1 MQSPLSIAG
10 NPRAAF
16 GSRRFHMRL
25 LFRVLAWVLA
35 ATAAAAGVTTALT
48 YFLAAR
54 SIPQASASWTVAGIE
69 APVEILRDA
78 HFVPHIFADSD
89 ADAMFALGW
98 AHAQD
103 RLWQMEL
110 ARRAARGRLAEL
122 LGPEALPIDRTMR
135 ALDLG
140 SYAAESFERLA
151 PGTQAV
157 LTAYADGVNAR
168 IRGVNDQAL
177 GRGAPEL
184 FLFGGGALAPW
195 TPTDSLSI
203 LKLMALRLTDAAQR
217 EARRARLLAHLP
229 AEDVADLLPDYPD
242 GGVTALPRF
251 ADAGPFAPPPPMRD
265 AAGASPFAG
274 VVPPHAAAPPEP
286 RERHPLSPFAD
297 AGFGGAS
304 NAWAVDASRA
314 AAGAPLLATDPHL
327 WLSAPGVWHLAR
339 ITSPGLD
346 VIGAT
351 LPGLPAVAIGRNRDF
366 GWGLTTA
373 MVDDQDLYI
382 ERLNPDDPGQYL
394 APDGWTAFQT
404 RTERIAVAG
413 RPAETITL
421 RWSRHGPVIPLN
433 GDLDFSAVT
442 PPGHVVA
449 LAWTALTAEDRSIEA
464 VLGLMRASTIEEGAE
479 ALRAHVAPAQNVI
492 MADAEGVGMV
502 VAGAVPLRRQDS
514 RSRGRT
520 PSVGWLVENDW
531 IGVMAADETPRAIRP
546 GSGAVANANNRTTSA
561 PFPRHLSHEWEAPY
575 RIRRIEARLND
586 RPFHTR
592 DSFMEMQNDP
602 VSDMARGVLPLIAR
616 ELWWGDPRADGD
628 AGGPQAQR
636 REAALALLAD
646 WNGAMTQHDPE
657 PLIFSAW
664 MRALT
669 RRLAEDELGPLFPL
683 IAGQRPLFVERVF
696 RDIDGAGRWCDVVK
710 TDQRETC
717 AEMARRALDDALGEL
732 TATYGDGPS
741 GWRWGQAHRAIHAH
755 APLGLVG
762 PLRPFVNIEH
772 ESGGGDFAIM
782 AAGTPGR
789 GPQPDLNV
797 LTAGFRAV
805 YDFADLDRS
814 MFIIATGQSG
824 HPLSRHYE
832 DLNALWRRGDYIP
845 MSLNPEDARAGARG
859 STRLAPAG

>member
-1 MQSPLSIAG
+1 
-10 NPRAAF
+10 
-16 GSRRFHMRL
+16 
-25 LFRVLAWVLA
+25 
-35 ATAAAAGVTTALT
+35 
-48 YFLAAR
+48 
-54 SIPQASASWTVAGIE
+54 
-69 APVEILRDA
+69 
-78 HFVPHIFADSD
+78 
-89 ADAMFALGW
+89 
-98 AHAQD
+98 
-103 RLWQMEL
+103 
-110 ARRAARGRLAEL
+110 
-122 LGPEALPIDRTMR
+122 
-135 ALDLG
+135 
-140 SYAAESFERLA
+140 
-151 PGTQAV
+151 
-157 LTAYADGVNAR
+157 
-168 IRGVNDQAL
+168 
-177 GRGAPEL
+177 
-184 FLFGGGALAPW
+184 
-195 TPTDSLSI
+195 
-203 LKLMALRLTDAAQR
+203 
-217 EARRARLLAHLP
+217 
-229 AEDVADLLPDYPD
+229 
-242 GGVTALPRF
+242 
-251 ADAGPFAPPPPMRD
+251 PFA
-265 AAGASPFAG
+265 AL
-274 VVPPHAAAPPEP
+274 VPPHAAKPPES
-286 RERHPLSPFAD
+286 RERHPLSPFAA

-304 NAWAVDASRA
+304 NAWAVDASRS

-339 ITSPGLD
+339 MTSPGFD

-351 LPGLPAVAIGRNRDF
+351 LPGVPAVVIGRNRDF

-382 ERLNPDDPGQYL
+382 ERLNPDDPNEYL
-394 APDGWTAFQT
+394 APEGWTPFQT
-404 RTERIAVAG
+404 RAERIAVAG

-421 RWSRHGPVIPLN
+421 RWSRHGPIIEPG

-464 VLGLMRASTIEEGAE
+464 VLGLMRARTIEQGAA
-479 ALRAHVAPAQNVI
+479 ALRRHLAPAQNVI
-492 MADAEGVGMV
+492 MADADGVGMV
-502 VAGAVPLRRQDS
+502 TAGAIPLRREDS

-531 IGVMAADETPRAIRP
+531 IGFMDPDETPRAIRP
-546 GSGAVANANNRTTSA
+546 ESGAVANANNRTTSA
-561 PFPRHLSHEWEAPY
+561 PFPRHVSFEWEAPY
-575 RIRRIEARLND
+575 RIRRIETRLND

-616 ELWWGDPRADGD
+616 EMWWGDRRSD
-628 AGGPQAQR
+628 AESDGPQAQR

-664 MRALT
+664 MRHLT

-696 RDIDGAGRWCDVVK
+696 RDIDGAGRWCNVVK
-710 TDQRETC
+710 TDQTETC
-717 AEMARRALDDALGEL
+717 ADMARWALDDALDEL
-732 TATYGDGPS
+732 TRTYGDGPA

-755 APLGLVG
+755 TPLGLIA

-789 GPQPDLNV
+789 GPRPDLNV
-797 LTAGFRAV
+797 MTAGFRAV

-814 MFIIATGQSG
+814 MFVIATGQSG
-824 HPLSRHYE
+824 HPLSRHYD

-859 STRLAPAG
+859 ITRLTPAG